1 MPPITDTTHIVPVD
15 QIDNT
20 VEILK
25 LVLGF
30 LNPALLAFI
39 VWIQGRQGRKINEIH
54 QFTNSDLGAS
64 YQIVYDL
71 KKANAERT
79 KLPEDIKSAAEAKI
93 KLYDHNAAQARNDA
107 GKY

>member
-1 MPPITDTTHIVPVD
+1 MGDSTSVVPVD

-30 LNPALLAFI
+30 LTPVLLAAI
-39 VWIQGRQGRKINEIH
+39 VWFQNKQGKKINEIH

-79 KLPEDIKSAAEAKI
+79 QLPEDIKSAAEAKI
-93 KLYDHNAAQARNDA
+93 KLFDHNAAQARNDA
-107 GKY
+107 K